1 MDTVKN
7 EKKERVDLRVKKTK
21 RLIRNA
27 VAALL
32 KEKDADEIS
41 VKEVADLADINRK
54 TFYNY
59 YSNVGQVVSEIE
71 NEVVDTLDGAM
82 KDSDLQTVLE
92 NPSGVFMN
100 LLDVLGRDPELY
112 NSFLHMDV
120 NSSLMSKVAE
130 DTMERARENYASQ
143 THMKG
148 ERLDILLEYL
158 FSGMFS
164 AFRKWFNSD
173 KQVSLE
179 QVSEDIGNVSV
190 HGISGFI
197 KA

>member
-100 LLDVLGRDPELY
+100 LLDVLGQDPELY